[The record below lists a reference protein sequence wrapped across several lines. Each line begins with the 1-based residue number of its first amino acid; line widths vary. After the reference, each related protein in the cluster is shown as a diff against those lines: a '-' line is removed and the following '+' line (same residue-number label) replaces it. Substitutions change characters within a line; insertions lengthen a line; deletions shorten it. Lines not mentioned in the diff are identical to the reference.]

1 MLRKDAPH
9 CQIRICH
16 REESNITCSVPVS
29 DFLGQKI
36 WRTASIPAPLLR
48 KDAPHCQ
55 IRICHR
61 EESNL
66 QLSLRTGLLY
76 PFNYGG
82 VPRLYHIGKRAQRR
96 PEVFTSLSFFLY
108 MIFQVIAQ
116 FKERDTLLTKIISC
130 LQERKGG
137 FVAIEFA
144 DVQEVD
150 EKNAICKNMPLIM
163 RGMFLGRRT
172 IAFI

>member
-1 MLRKDAPH
+1 
-9 CQIRICH
+9 
-16 REESNITCSVPVS
+16 
-29 DFLGQKI
+29 
-36 WRTASIPAPLLR
+36 
-48 KDAPHCQ
+48 
-55 IRICHR
+55 
-61 EESNL
+61 
-66 QLSLRTGLLY
+66 
-76 PFNYGG
+76 
-82 VPRLYHIGKRAQRR
+82 
-96 PEVFTSLSFFLY
+96 

-130 LQERKGG
+130 LQERKEG

-163 RGMFLGRRT
+163 RGMFLGRRK